1 MTERAQPPAP
11 SSKVAGGFRRD
22 VQGLRAL
29 AVLLVVV
36 DHADIGPL
44 HGGFIGVDVF
54 FVVSGFLITG
64 LLLDRADRDGRVRIV
79 DFYARRARRILPAAT
94 LVLAVTVVGGYF
106 LLNGIVALQL
116 FKDAVWATF
125 FAANIRFAQLGVDY
139 NAQEAAT
146 SAIQHYWSLAVEEQF
161 YVVWPL
167 VLLVLVAATARL
179 RGARAEGRPAGR
191 AVNRRLVTVT
201 AGLIGLVSFGYALW
215 YVGAEPK
222 AAYFSTPARA
232 WELAAGALVAAAVT
246 GIPRL
251 PRVLLAAG
259 SWVGLGLVVVGA
271 LVLSPGSAFPGLP
284 ALLPVVGTVLLLAG
298 GAVPDPLRWGPQGLL
313 SIAPARWIGD
323 RSYSYYLWH
332 WPALIFVAAVWQQP
346 SGWSGLAVALAA
358 LVVSDLS
365 YRFVEN
371 PFRDARTWRVPWRG
385 VALYPASVG
394 LMGIVVLLSHT
405 ALTHEFEQERPAVT
419 AAQYSDEAEL
429 SADPDVA
436 LVQASVLAARDG
448 EPVPNPL
455 KPAALGLAE
464 FVAADLEGC
473 EYFGLPDPMPLCRR
487 GDPDADKVMVAVG
500 DSHVRHW
507 IPALE
512 RIAKKRGYAAYYFPL
527 QGCTPALVQPWTP
540 IRDEPDEDCV
550 FFHEWTQQQIE
561 ELDPD
566 VVVMATDTQPAYVT
580 DDGEKVTDPDR
591 IAEMLREGM
600 VERYRAIAPFTR
612 RMIVLANVPRLQFD
626 PAVISDRDVTLAD
639 GLSDP
644 NPRNEQMR
652 RAVKA
657 SVDDFDAL
665 PAEPGEGVVD
675 FVETSQ
681 WFCAYG
687 ECPVV
692 VGDFITH
699 RDRGHM
705 TLEYSA
711 HLARPLDRAMGLE

>member
-1 MTERAQPPAP
+1 MTEEKSPTAGGP
-11 SSKVAGGFRRD
+11 STGGFRRD

-36 DHADIGPL
+36 DHADIGPV

-64 LLLDRADRDGRVRIV
+64 LLLDRADKDGRVRLV

-94 LVLAVTVVGGYF
+94 LVLAVTVVAGYF

-161 YVVWPL
+161 YLVWPL
-167 VLLVLVAATARL
+167 VLLVLVALTRAL
-179 RGARAEGRPAGR
+179 RGGRPAGR
-191 AVNRRLVTVT
+191 AVNRRLVTLT
-201 AGLIGLVSFGYALW
+201 AGGIGLVSFGYALW

-232 WELAAGALVAAAVT
+232 WELAAGAVVAAAV
-246 GIPRL
+246 GAV
-251 PRVLLAAG
+251 PRVPRMLLAVASWAG
-259 SWVGLGLVVVGA
+259 LTLVVLGA
-271 LVLSPGSAFPGLP
+271 LVLDPASAMPGLP
-284 ALLPVVGTVLLLAG
+284 ALLPVVGTVLLLVG
-298 GAVPDPLRWGPQGLL
+298 GAVHDPLRWGPQRLL
-313 SIAPARWIGD
+313 SVGPACWIGD
-323 RSYSYYLWH
+323 RSYSLYLWH
-332 WPALIFVAAVWQQP
+332 WPALILVAAAWQRP
-346 SGWSGLAVALAA
+346 SGWSGLAVVLGA
-358 LVVSDLS
+358 LVLSDLS
-365 YRFVEN
+365 YRYVEN
-371 PFRDARTWRVPWRG
+371 PFRRASVWKVPWRG
-385 VALYPASVG
+385 VALYPASVA
-394 LMGIVVLLSHT
+394 LMGVVVLLSHT
-405 ALTHEFEQERPAVT
+405 ALTHAFEEERPAVT
-419 AAQYSDEAEL
+419 VAEYQQDADL
-429 SADPDVA
+429 SEDPYVA
-436 LVQASVLAARDG
+436 LVQASVLAARDNQ
-448 EPVPNPL
+448 PVPNPL
-455 KPAALGLAE
+455 EPAALGLAE

-487 GDPDADKVMVAVG
+487 GDPDADRVIVAVG

-512 RIAKKRGYAAYYFPL
+512 AVAKRRGYAAYYFPL

-550 FFHEWTQQQIE
+550 FFHEWTQRQIE
-561 ELDPD
+561 RLKPD
-566 VVVMATDTQPAYVT
+566 VVLMSTDTQQAYVS
-580 DDGEKVTDPDR
+580 DDGEKVTDQDE
-591 IAEMLREGM
+591 IAAMIREGM
-600 VERYRAIAPFTR
+600 VERYRAVTPFAR
-612 RMIVLANVPRLQFD
+612 RVIVLGDVPRLQFD
-626 PAVISDRDVTLAD
+626 PAVISERDVTLAD

-644 NPRNEQMR
+644 QPRAQKMR

-657 SVDDFDAL
+657 SVSDFGAL
-665 PAEPGEGVVD
+665 PTEPGAGVVD
-675 FVETSQ
+675 YVETSQ

-687 ECPVV
+687 QCPVV
-692 VGDFITH
+692 IGDFITH

-711 HLARPLDRAMGLE
+711 HLARPLDRALRLE